1 MVQNVVQAAG
11 MKPWIPSHGVHNAVT
26 RAWTLLAIALAW
38 ATRLRRQSVGQR
50 RRAEQ
55 ANVTDAAVGQTG
67 PAPRE
72 HGHVTGTGACR
83 PPYLP
88 SASGRIGVAVVA
100 LLTCVVITDAPR
112 AWADPDP
119 LVDVSSP
126 ALGVEVRVPSS
137 PPATATATDGWTM
150 TLSADNETQTPAPP
164 LDPAEPSHDYIVGGV
179 FTASLR
185 APDPET
191 ASPPSGI
198 IEVGYQIQCVGGG
211 LMADLKP
218 SIVKVQVLKQEFKG
232 FNPAA
237 VVTAFRVQ
245 VDCVDKA
252 MIRSYA
258 ILTRSADAAGAV
270 VAYYGVSVPAEG

>member
-1 MVQNVVQAAG
+1 MQNVVQAAG

-26 RAWTLLAIALAW
+26 RAWTLLAIALAS

-55 ANVTDAAVGQTG
+55 ADVTDAAVGQTG

-72 HGHVTGTGACR
+72 HGQVTGACR

-88 SASGRIGVAVVA
+88 SAGSRIGVALVA

-126 ALGVEVRVPSS
+126 ALEAVRVPSS
-137 PPATATATDGWTM
+137 PPATATSTDGWTM
-150 TLSADNETQTPAPP
+150 TLSAGNETQTPAPP

-185 APDPET
+185 APHPET

-237 VVTAFRVQ
+237 VVNAFRVQ

>member
-1 MVQNVVQAAG
+1 MQNVLQAAG

-26 RAWTLLAIALAW
+26 RAWTLLAIALAS

-55 ANVTDAAVGQTG
+55 ADVTDAAVGQTG

-72 HGHVTGTGACR
+72 HGQVTGACR

-88 SASGRIGVAVVA
+88 SAGSRIGVAVVA

-126 ALGVEVRVPSS
+126 ALEAVRVPSS
-137 PPATATATDGWTM
+137 PPATATSTDGWTM
-150 TLSADNETQTPAPP
+150 TLSAGNETQTPAPP

-185 APDPET
+185 APHPET

-237 VVTAFRVQ
+237 VVNAFRVQ